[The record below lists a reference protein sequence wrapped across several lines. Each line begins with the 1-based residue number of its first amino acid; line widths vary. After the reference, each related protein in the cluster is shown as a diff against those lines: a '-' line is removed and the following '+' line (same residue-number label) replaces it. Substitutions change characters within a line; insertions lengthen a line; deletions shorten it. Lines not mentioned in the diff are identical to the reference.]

1 MESIKIDIKV
11 TAVHSSDFNFPR
23 ISSYESD
30 GTKQGN
36 KNASDTRQLAL
47 INISIAIATKDIIC
61 QCQNVKA
68 TFEYTSSELNILY
81 ILD

>member
-1 MESIKIDIKV
+1 MIMESIKIDIKV

-47 INISIAIATKDIIC
+47 INISIALATKTSYA
-61 QCQNVKA
+61 NVKM
-68 TFEYTSSELNILY
+68 
-81 ILD
+81 